1 MTYTIF
7 KGWHFSM
14 PLLPRFYIKKNKFKW
29 YAQLNNSCKY
39 WIGED
44 QLDWNKLV
52 GISNHLNPR
61 KESIRFVWR
70 YDKKKDVFE
79 IGLYKELD
87 EVFKS
92 YSICTV
98 KPNQIIELRLLFS
111 KNFVK
116 ASVNNNSL
124 TLPFLINNFVW
135 RLNPYFGG
143 NRTSPHNMTIKLK

>member
-1 MTYTIF
+1 MTYIIF
-7 KGWHFSM
+7 KDWHFSL

-29 YAQLNNSCKY
+29 FAQLNNSCKY
-39 WIGED
+39 DIGED

-52 GISNHLNPR
+52 GITNHLNPR
-61 KESIRFVWR
+61 KDSVRFVWR

-79 IGLYKELD
+79 IGLYKEVD

-92 YSICTV
+92 YSLCTV
-98 KPNQIIELRLLFS
+98 KANEIIEMRFTFS
-111 KNFVK
+111 RNFVK

-124 TLPFLINNFVW
+124 TLPFLIDNFAW

-143 NRTSPHNMTIKLK
+143 NRTSPHNMKIKLK

>member
-1 MTYTIF
+1 MIYTIY
-7 KGWHFSM
+7 KGWNFSM
-14 PLLPRFYIKKNKFKW
+14 PLIPRFYIKKNKFKW
-29 YAQLNNSCKY
+29 FARLDNSCKY

-52 GISNHLNPR
+52 GVSNYLNPR

-79 IGLYKELD
+79 IGVYKEID
-87 EVFKS
+87 KVFKS

-98 KPNQIIELRLLFS
+98 KSNQIIELRLLFS
-111 KNFVK
+111 RNFVK
-116 ASVNNNSL
+116 ASVNGYSL
-124 TLPFLINNFVW
+124 TLPFLINNFAW

-143 NRTSPHNMTIKLK
+143 NRTSPHDIKIKLK

>member
-7 KGWHFSM
+7 KGWHFSL
-14 PLLPRFYIKKNKFKW
+14 PFIPRFYCKKIRFKW
-29 YAQLNNSCKY
+29 FAQLNNSCKY

-52 GISNHLNPR
+52 GISNSINPR
-61 KESIRFVWR
+61 KDSIRFVWR
-70 YDKKKDVFE
+70 YDKNKDVFE
-79 IGLYKELD
+79 IGIYKEA
-87 EVFKS
+87 EKVFKA
-92 YSICTV
+92 YSICRV
-98 KPNQIIELRLLFS
+98 KANEIIELRFLFS
-111 KNFVK
+111 RNFVK

-143 NRTSPHNMTIKLK
+143 NRTSPNNIKIKLK